1 MSHLLAS
8 RFIPASEPIDL
19 LNVGFENPRSL
30 ENLLQLK
37 KRQAAKGKGKGPSM
51 IGEAGPGGDEQEE
64 TDEEKRQRVYGVP
77 DRLTGLEAVEEL

>member
-1 MSHLLAS
+1 MD
-8 RFIPASEPIDL
+8 EPIDL

-37 KRQAAKGKGKGPSM
+37 RRQAASDAKGKGKARGPPLDGDVESLSC
-51 IGEAGPGGDEQEE
+51 AGEE
-64 TDEEKRQRVYGVP
+64 TEETEEEKRQRVYGVP